1 MLVGQPGRKLQSTV
15 YILLTKQTLN
25 SFAISENLVSK
36 KSVGMTEMLLVGHFT
51 HKELTDDS
59 KNIGHLADLILLVS
73 SDHKKFP
80 AIFLFTF

>member
-51 HKELTDDS
+51 YKELTDD
-59 KNIGHLADLILLVS
+59 
-73 SDHKKFP
+73 
-80 AIFLFTF
+80 